1 VVQGKERGQMVAA
14 LEDLAGQLQKHPEL
28 YDRLFYKVDL
38 RSLRNRA
45 LLFLSADQIRLI
57 QDNLQDLK
65 LLLEPPVLAGLDPLF
80 GWKSLNLMQ
89 LLHEGERRAV
99 ALAGDRNSAPDND
112 AFLRQLN
119 VICQTAGAVVA
130 NPVAYRNP

>member
-1 VVQGKERGQMVAA
+1 GQMVAA
-14 LEDLAGQLQKHPEL
+14 LEDLAGQLQQHPDL

-45 LLFLSADQIRLI
+45 LLFLSAEQIRLV

-89 LLHEGERRAV
+89 LLHEGERRATTLV
-99 ALAGDRNSAPDND
+99 GDRALSPDGD
-112 AFLRQLN
+112 TFLKQLN
-119 VICQTAGAVVA
+119 AICHVAGSVLDDPA
-130 NPVAYRNP
+130 